1 MFQWKDFFYYSKNN
15 RIGIILLL
23 ILITITGL
31 FYVAIHKFVPLDPSY
46 VAETEEMVKDFAAFE
61 ENLIQVPEVTDEDT
75 DNLNI
80 VQNPKKTTKVRQE
93 KLKDGQTIDINA
105 VSAETFTRIPGI
117 GKTFAERIIEY
128 RNVLGGFVRSD
139 QLREIKGITMNKY
152 SQILPYI
159 VLRKKHRTFNI
170 NRATLSHPYL
180 NEQQAEAIKE
190 LRSKGKIKSVED
202 LAENEYFTAKDLD
215 RLIPYLDFR

>member
-1 MFQWKDFFYYSKNN
+1 MFQWKDFFYYSKSN

-46 VAETEEMVKDFAAFE
+46 VAETEEMVKDFTVFE
-61 ENLIQVPEVTDEDT
+61 ESLITIPEVNDE
-75 DNLNI
+75 NI
-80 VQNPKKTTKVRQE
+80 DSLTAVQNPKKVTKVKTE

-105 VSAETFTRIPGI
+105 VSTQTISRIPGI

-128 RNVLGGFVRSD
+128 RNALGGFVKLD
-139 QLREIKGITMNKY
+139 QLREIKGITINKY
-152 SQILPYI
+152 SQVLPYI

-180 NEQQAEAIKE
+180 NEQQKNAINE
-190 LRSKGKIKSVED
+190 LRSKSKIESVED
-202 LAENEYFTAKDLD
+202 LAESEYFTAKDLD